1 LSRVTIVKH
10 RISVVQGLLG
20 FGFVAA
26 IGSQAY
32 VQIFGAGKIVAKAE
46 ASDRFI
52 VKRIQMPTRGEILS
66 SDGKLLAM
74 DERSRVLTVNFRHV
88 PKSRGFYMAMANA
101 TGISAA
107 EFAQFASTEK
117 TIEWDRAFS
126 SSQLQAVSRVKQTW
140 RADGVGMKQSGA
152 RRYPLAEA
160 GAGLVGFMRGS
171 EPAGGFEL
179 MQDRLLRGE
188 PGKQIGMVD
197 RDGQYLP
204 TRVSDAETKQDGKD
218 IVLTINSEIQQ
229 RAYVAVKDAVVGN
242 RADQGVAIVM
252 DPHNGDV
259 LAMVSYPSFDPNR
272 PLPAP
277 KKGQRSADFTPAY
290 QAALEP
296 GSTFKILS
304 LAKALDEGK
313 VGTREAITC
322 PGQMMVGGKLVRCDD
337 HGGNR
342 AHGTLEPEDAIARS
356 CNVSAASW
364 ALRVG
369 YDRFVPFIQD
379 LGLLRKPNLGLPQ
392 EAGGLFS
399 YGEYA
404 KRLQLANLGFGQS
417 INVPPISLA
426 SAFCMLANNG
436 KSVTPRLIR
445 KVGNDEQPVDGGKAL
460 VRPET
465 AHTVL
470 KFMRSVIDSDH
481 GTGRD
486 LKIPGYELGGK
497 TGTAQKRNNVTGK
510 MEKGGYVASF
520 VGFVPAE
527 KPDAVI
533 LVMVDNPKAGKI
545 YGAAVAGPV
554 FVEVAKAT
562 IQARQ
567 IQPSSGV
574 RMASKPAAVASVA
587 KPKEKPK
594 VEPELAKVEA
604 AKQVEVRPE
613 SEGRGP
619 QVQVTTSLA
628 PALDPRAISR
638 GLAAVRVRS
647 VDSAEERPRTR
658 VAEKPEVVDRARPV
672 RTVAQNEEPRRPVTR
687 TPVRSEEKPEPKKRV
702 VRETPEREVRRP
714 VVAKTETPRPERRMT
729 ELERRAARVRR
740 PEETPRRV
748 ESKREAPTVRR
759 TETRRTQT
767 TRKPEVKRTE
777 PSRTETRT
785 VRKPVVRAAEP
796 KRETVRKSVTR
807 MAETTTRRAVT
818 TKRPEVKRKE
828 TKREQPKREETRTR
842 KVAEP
847 KAKRTETIAKKTPTK
862 RPTET
867 RRTVKRND

>member
-1 LSRVTIVKH
+1 MSRATIVKH
-10 RISVVQGLLG
+10 RVSFVQGFIGLG
-20 FGFVAA
+20 FIAA

-32 VQIFGAGKIVAKAE
+32 VQVFGAGKIIAKAE
-46 ASDRFI
+46 GSDRFI
-52 VKRIQMPTRGEILS
+52 VKRVQMPERGEVVS

-74 DERSRVLTVNFRHV
+74 DERSRVLTVNFKHV
-88 PKSRGFYMAMANA
+88 PKSRGFYMAMASA

-107 EFAQFASTEK
+107 EFAQFASTDK
-117 TIEWDRAFS
+117 TIEWDRPFS
-126 SSQLQAVSRVKQTW
+126 SSQLQSISKVKQTW
-140 RADGVGMKQSGA
+140 RANGVGLKQSGA

-160 GAGLVGFMRGS
+160 SAGLVGFMRGS
-171 EPAGGFEL
+171 DPAGGFEL

-218 IVLTINSEIQQ
+218 ITLTINSEIQQ

-252 DPHNGDV
+252 DPHTGDV

-272 PLPAP
+272 PLPARKP
-277 KKGQRSADFTPAY
+277 GERSADFTPAY

-296 GSTFKILS
+296 GSTFKILT
-304 LAKALDEGK
+304 LAKALDEGV
-313 VGTREAITC
+313 VGANEPISC
-322 PGQMMVGGKLVRCDD
+322 PGHITVSGKLVRCDD

-342 AHGTLEPEDAIARS
+342 AHGTLGPEEAIARS

-364 ALRVG
+364 AMRVG
-369 YDRFVPFIQD
+369 YDRFVPFVQD
-379 LGLLRKPNLGLPQ
+379 LGMLRKPNLGLPQ

-426 SAFCMLANNG
+426 SAFCMLANDG

-445 KVGNDEQPVDGGKAL
+445 KIGNEEQPVDGGKAV

-567 IQPSSGV
+567 IQPGSGV
-574 RMASKPAAVASVA
+574 RMASRPAVSKPVS
-587 KPKEKPK
+587 
-594 VEPELAKVEA
+594 EPALAKVEA
-604 AKQVEVRPE
+604 AKQTEVRPE
-613 SEGRGP
+613 AEGRGP

-628 PALDPRAISR
+628 PALDPSAISR

-647 VDSAEERPRTR
+647 VESNERPRAARTATEPFR
-658 VAEKPEVVDRARPV
+658 TVAMNERPRRENVRATVSRAVREPVAEKSERPVRESPKRNAEQTPERAARPV
-672 RTVAQNEEPRRPVTR
+672 KSETRRT
-687 TPVRSEEKPEPKKRV
+687 
-702 VRETPEREVRRP
+702 
-714 VVAKTETPRPERRMT
+714 T

-740 PEETPRRV
+740 PETAVAKAPVTKRTVERREEPKRSEPV
-748 ESKREAPTVRR
+748 KTRAVRNRPVADRPDSKRR
-759 TETRRTQT
+759 TEVVR
-767 TRKPEVKRTE
+767 PVVKRAE
-777 PSRTETRT
+777 P
-785 VRKPVVRAAEP
+785 KKAEP
-796 KRETVRKSVTR
+796 KRVETKKRT
-807 MAETTTRRAVT
+807 E
-818 TKRPEVKRKE
+818 TKRPAEK
-828 TKREQPKREETRTR
+828 PR

-847 KAKRTETIAKKTPTK
+847 RSMIAKRVATTSTK
-862 RPTET
+862 RPSEARPEVRRST
-867 RRTVKRND
+867 RRTND